1 MGVSGEIVGY
11 IGNTAHSGD
20 YKYYIRYSEGN
31 YNIENNTSPVTATVY
46 IRCYNH
52 SAYNYSQTY
61 TTTLNIDGH
70 TFSNSLTGMSLSP
83 GTVVQLCTGTY
94 NVSHNSDGTRTITI
108 SASSPSLPTG
118 SGYGPNSGSAN
129 GNVTLTTIPRASK
142 VSLSTNNFAIGN
154 NVRIYSNRVSSSFT
168 HTARITFNGQTLAN
182 KTNIGAYLDWN
193 TSDLFPLMTDKSESS
208 GTVTLY
214 TYSGSTQIGSP
225 TTVSFVANA
234 KDQRPTFTNFQ
245 YEDINST
252 ILALTGNSQKIVL
265 KYSDI
270 KVKIPT
276 SMKMIPKKS
285 ATGKEYVVSAQ
296 TASSISLKYSSTA
309 EVSGTIDNFNS
320 TQLTVT
326 AYDSRS
332 NSTIVTKQLSANIIQ
347 YKELVLTSN
356 FRLERTNFVG
366 NSITISGG
374 GTWKNVNFG
383 SVTNSI
389 KTMTIQIQN
398 PSGSWSQVYDI
409 KNLFNFDTNG
419 TWYNKDDNEFS
430 SFNFVFGTE
439 YNVQIIVKDELS
451 TITVNAKVN
460 GGNVLL
466 DGLKGYGVAVG
477 GIFDKTKGVFQVHK
491 GTAELLD
498 LDANGMIL
506 RSSAGNIILDVK
518 DGGLLSRQARIISGQ
533 NLNTYCSVFSGY
545 YMGDNLTNSPTGKTN
560 WFFIQH
566 IAHNALYSR
575 QIAYDFFNDEMYVR
589 RQDNG
594 TWNSWKRI
602 HSSKVLYDNSS
613 GTTGTVTLSE
623 TAGNFEYLEIY
634 YRNINYSIYT
644 STKIQSPNG
653 KNALLDAAFTFGSE
667 SGVRIAASRQ
677 VTISGTTI
685 STTGEY
691 GVWDSFSGI
700 TGNNNI
706 LIVKVVGYR

>member
-1 MGVSGEIVGY
+1 MGVSGEIVGH

-20 YKYYIRYSEGN
+20 YKYYIQYSEGD

-154 NVRIYSNRVSSSFT
+154 TVRIYSNRVSSSFT

-225 TTVSFVANA
+225 TTASFVANA

-276 SMKMIPKKS
+276 SMKMIPKNS

-296 TASSISLKYSSTA
+296 TASSISLKYSNTA

-477 GIFDKTKGVFQVHK
+477 GIFDKTKGVFQVYHDV
-491 GTAELLD
+491 TELFD
-498 LDANGMIL
+498 IDDSGNINIV
-506 RSSAGNIILDVK
+506 GNIIRNNGYAMQYRGEAHNFNDAVTH
-518 DGGLLSRQARIISGQ
+518 GFYWVAPPLSNAPVG
-533 NLNTYCSVFSGY
+533 SGY
-545 YMGDNLTNSPTGKTN
+545 GSLETIVSNGTTWSASAQESWIWQICRMTTGRTYMRYGV
-560 WFFIQH
+560 
-566 IAHNALYSR
+566 
-575 QIAYDFFNDEMYVR
+575 NDETMSGWTFMV
-589 RQDNG
+589 NA
-594 TWNSWKRI
+594 
-602 HSSKVLYDNSS
+602 KVLYDNGS

-623 TAGNFEYLEIY
+623 TAASFDYLEIY
-634 YRNINYSIYT
+634 YTNNGQQRSM
-644 STKIQSPNG
+644 KVASPNG
-653 KNALLDAAFTFGSE
+653 KVVMLDNWIYEESTTYLFT
-667 SGVRIAASRQ
+667 RINKI
-677 VTISGTTI
+677 TISGTSITRNLTRGCAVNGAEATFTNEY
-685 STTGEY
+685 ST
-691 GVWDSFSGI
+691 FAI
-700 TGNNNI
+700 T
-706 LIVKVVGYR
+706 KVVAYR